1 MVFCLKET
9 WKCISCLHYLYIE
22 DWNDLNG
29 IFDHS
34 NDVLAVFGAHLQAY
48 LCSISIIPPCKFTFY
63 LSVYYLELNCNFF
76 WIQQENYDISFT
88 CREIDSWEKKPQQN
102 IGMNSAIQI
111 SPEERAYPI
120 RTFHIFG
127 GIQIGLGILSGV
139 LSFAGIV
146 LDGVNINNDC
156 YDNHVVDSNYNYKRC
171 SAYSDASF
179 MLAVDISCLI
189 SSGWVSNISIYSE
202 NC

>member
-1 MVFCLKET
+1 
-9 WKCISCLHYLYIE
+9 
-22 DWNDLNG
+22 
-29 IFDHS
+29 
-34 NDVLAVFGAHLQAY
+34 
-48 LCSISIIPPCKFTFY
+48 
-63 LSVYYLELNCNFF
+63 
-76 WIQQENYDISFT
+76 
-88 CREIDSWEKKPQQN
+88 
-102 IGMNSAIQI
+102 MNSAIQT

-156 YDNHVVDSNYNYKRC
+156 SDNYVVDSNYNYKRC
-171 SAYSDASF
+171 TTYFDASF
-179 MLAVDISCLI
+179 MLAVDIPCLI

-202 NC
+202 DC